1 MSGHPMTAG
10 TNLSVNENQKTG
22 RKRAMTFIKAAIASI
37 AVLATPVLAPAQ
49 TYPARPIKLIVPFAA
64 GGPADMISR
73 AVGQKMQELL
83 GQPIVLDN
91 RGGAGGVTGIDA
103 VSKAEPDGYTI
114 GISTSGPLAISVS
127 LLKVVPYDPSKDL
140 APVALVVRVPE
151 IAVVA
156 PNISARNSA
165 ELVALAKSSPGKVNF
180 ASSGTGGMAH
190 LAGELYKVKTGI
202 DIVHV
207 PYRGS
212 GPAVT
217 DLIGNQV
224 QLTFADVPLVLEHIK
239 AGVLK
244 PIGTASAQRAL
255 VLPDLPTLDEQG
267 VKGVYADNWYAIV
280 APPGTPQA
288 IIAKLNK
295 AVNDALQSAEVKNRL
310 EPQGAILA
318 GGTPEELAKHIASER
333 IKWADVIKSAGVE
346 KQ

>member
-1 MSGHPMTAG
+1 MNFMKAII
-10 TNLSVNENQKTG
+10 
-22 RKRAMTFIKAAIASI
+22 AAAAI
-37 AVLATPVLAPAQ
+37 LATSGFANAQ
-49 TYPARPIKLIVPFAA
+49 TFPTRPIKLIVPFAP
-64 GGPADMISR
+64 GGPADFISR

-114 GISTSGPLAISVS
+114 GISTSGPLAISAS
-127 LLKVVPYDPSKDL
+127 LLKVMPYDPTKDL
-140 APVALVVRVPE
+140 APIVLVVRVPE

-156 PNISARNSA
+156 PNIQAKNSA
-165 ELVALAKSSPGKVNF
+165 ELVALAKASPGKVNF

-202 DIVHV
+202 DIAHI

-212 GPAVT
+212 GPAVQ

-239 AGVLK
+239 SGVLK
-244 PIGTASAQRAL
+244 PIGTASTQRAP

-267 VKGVYADNWYAIV
+267 VKGVYADNWYAMV
-280 APPGTPQA
+280 APPGTPPA
-288 IIAKLNK
+288 IIARLNK

-318 GGTPEELAKHIASER
+318 GGTPDDLAKHIASER
-333 IKWADVIKSAGVE
+333 IKWADVIKTAGIE